1 MLPNKPSLISVLE
14 LPAAVDL
21 RFLTQQQCTPPL
33 FFENFEPFRAIV
45 RLDGAAAINTLLTY
59 LHRKSLNTLAAQNI
73 VTTTHWETF
82 RKNAIEALSS
92 PREAVKAR
100 YELKKAKQRADETVA
115 QFGER
120 LIELAKL
127 SYKANEQEAM
137 ESIIKDALS
146 GGVIRDEIA
155 ITLINMS
162 LTVPTELDPLS
173 RTRITSM

>member
-1 MLPNKPSLISVLE
+1 M
-14 LPAAVDL
+14 
-21 RFLTQQQCTPPL
+21 
-33 FFENFEPFRAIV
+33 

-59 LHRKSLNTLAAQNI
+59 LDRKSLNTLAAQNI
-73 VTTTHWETF
+73 VTTTNWEIS

-92 PREAVKAR
+92 PRGAVKAR

-127 SYKANEQEAM
+127 GYKANEQEAM

-155 ITLINMS
+155 ITLINMKPETDFKAALEEAVKLDSAYRARSS
-162 LTVPTELDPLS
+162 LKDEDNLHVTVLKNEVS
-173 RTRITSM
+173 